1 MKGDRGNMNDRTWID
16 AIARMRSRIDLTA
29 ATVRDGFPH
38 FADPATAAWTVTP
51 AGDWTGGY
59 WNAML
64 WLTAAA
70 SGDDRYVLLAE
81 GWTERLRSRVDSQTS
96 ARGLL
101 FYYGAAVG
109 AILTNNALARELAIA
124 AAQSLAAS
132 YNPHAE
138 VIPLGAE
145 FEEVHSVGLGESEID
160 VVQIAALL
168 SWAGRET
175 GNSKLR
181 DIAVRH
187 AHRHIEF
194 CLRADGSICQSAS
207 FDPLTGKMTRRHTHK
222 GVTDDSTWARAQA
235 WAMLGWALAA
245 HWTGDAALI
254 DPAERAASWWLT
266 HVAADRVA
274 FWDFDDPAIPRTNRD
289 TSATAIAAAAML
301 KLAKLSHSEA
311 KRRTYREVAAATVRA
326 LVENYLGPE
335 GGLWQGCYNKRI
347 DLATKHE
354 LIWGSYY
361 LYESLH
367 VLAGLLDPTR
377 I

>member
-1 MKGDRGNMNDRTWID
+1 MADQIWTE
-16 AIARMRSRIDLTA
+16 AIARMRSRVDHTA
-29 ATVRDGFPH
+29 ATVRGGFPH
-38 FADPATAAWTVTP
+38 FADPSTQQWTLSP

-59 WNAML
+59 WIGML

-70 SGDDRYVLLAE
+70 SGDDRY
-81 GWTERLRSRVDSQTS
+81 TRLGEEWAARLHSRLNSQTS

-101 FYYGAAVG
+101 FYYGAALG
-109 AILTNNALARELAIA
+109 AILKGSATARELAIA
-124 AAQSLAAS
+124 GARSLAAT

-145 FEEVHSVGLGESEID
+145 FEEVHSVGLSESEID
-160 VVQIAALL
+160 MVQIAALL
-168 SWAGRET
+168 SWAAKAT
-175 GNSKLR
+175 GNPKLR

-207 FDPLTGKMTRRHTHK
+207 FDPLTGKMTRRYTHK

-235 WAMLGWALAA
+235 WGMIGWALAA

-254 DPAERAASWWLT
+254 EPAERAADWWI
-266 HVAADRVA
+266 HHAPADRVA
-274 FWDFDDPAIPRTNRD
+274 FWDFDDPAIPHTNRD
-289 TSATAIAAAAML
+289 TSATAIAAAALL
-301 KLAKLSHSEA
+301 KLARLSHSEA
-311 KRRTYREVAAATVRA
+311 KRRAYREAGEATVRA

-335 GGLWQGCYNKRI
+335 GGLWEGCYNKRI
-347 DLATKHE
+347 DLATRHE

-367 VLAGLLDPTR
+367 VLAGLMDAVL